1 MSSPCVRLT
10 EILDA
15 FRPLSPEEA
24 SDVARIR
31 QLASQGDPWPR
42 SLPLHV
48 TGSAVVVHP
57 PTRRVLLRWH
67 QRMHA
72 WLQVGG
78 HGDPGETDP
87 YTVARREAEEETG
100 LRDLRPWPDPAQPTR
115 VQVAIVPVPASKHEP
130 AHQHADFRYGLATA
144 TPDAAT
150 PESPAARLQWLDLDE
165 ALATVA
171 EDNLRVCLLRVAE
184 VIS

>member
-1 MSSPCVRLT
+1 MRLT
-10 EILDA
+10 ELLDA
-15 FRPLSPEEA
+15 FQPQSPKEA
-24 SDVARIR
+24 SDVERIR

-42 SLPLHV
+42 SLPLHA

-67 QRMHA
+67 QRMQA

-78 HGDPGETDP
+78 HGDAGEIDP
-87 YTVARREAEEETG
+87 YAVALREAAEETG
-100 LRDLRPWPDPAQPTR
+100 LHDLTPWPDPGQPTL
-115 VQVAIVPVPASKHEP
+115 VQVAIVPVPASKREP
-130 AHQHADFRYGLATA
+130 AHEHADFRYGLATA
-144 TPDAAT
+144 LPDSAT
-150 PESPAARLQWLDLDE
+150 PESPAALLRWLDLDE

-171 EDNLRVCLLRVAE
+171 EDNLRICLLRLAE

>member
-1 MSSPCVRLT
+1 MRLI

-15 FRPLSPEEA
+15 FQPRSPEEA
-24 SDVARIR
+24 SDVERIR

-57 PTRRVLLRWH
+57 PTCRVLLRWH
-67 QRMHA
+67 QRMRA

-78 HGDPGETDP
+78 HGDAGEVDP
-87 YTVARREAEEETG
+87 YAVALREAEEETG
-100 LRDLRPWPDPAQPTR
+100 LHDLTPWPDPAQPTLL
-115 VQVAIVPVPASKHEP
+115 QVAIVPVPARKREP
-130 AHQHADFRYGLATA
+130 AHEHADFRYGLATNA
-144 TPDAAT
+144 PELAT
-150 PESPAARLQWLDLDE
+150 PESPTAQLRWLVLNE

-171 EDNLRVCLLRVAE
+171 EDNLRVCLSRIAE

>member
-1 MSSPCVRLT
+1 VQLT
-10 EILDA
+10 EILNA
-15 FRPLSPEEA
+15 FEPRSPEEA
-24 SDVARIR
+24 SDVERIR

-67 QRMHA
+67 QRMQA

-78 HGDPGETDP
+78 HGDPGESDP
-87 YTVARREAEEETG
+87 YQVAVREAEEETG
-100 LRDLRPWPDPAQPTR
+100 LPDLQPWPDPAQPTL

-130 AHQHADFRYGLATA
+130 AHEHADFRYGLATA
-144 TPDAAT
+144 QPDAAT
-150 PESPAARLQWLDLDE
+150 PESPWALLRWLDLDE
-165 ALATVA
+165 ALATVP
-171 EDNLRVCLLRVAE
+171 EDNLRVCLQRLAE

>member
-1 MSSPCVRLT
+1 MSRARLLAA
-10 EILDA
+10 LDA
-15 FRPLSPEEA
+15 FRSLSPEEA
-24 SDVARIR
+24 RDVERIR
-31 QLASQGDPWPR
+31 ELMARGDPWPR

-78 HGDPGETDP
+78 HGDPGESDP
-87 YTVARREAEEETG
+87 YLVARREAEEETG
-100 LRDLRPWPDPAQPTR
+100 LPDLTPWPDPAQPR
-115 VQVAIVPVPASKHEP
+115 LFQVAIVPVPASKREP
-130 AHQHADFRYGLATA
+130 AHEHADFRYGLATN

-150 PESPAARLQWLDLDE
+150 PESPSAQLRWLDVDE

-171 EDNLRVCLLRVAE
+171 EDNLRACLSRIAE
-184 VIS
+184 VLS

>member
-1 MSSPCVRLT
+1 VRLI
-10 EILDA
+10 EILDGFQPRSA
-15 FRPLSPEEA
+15 EEA
-24 SDVARIR
+24 NDVERIR

-67 QRMHA
+67 QRMQA

-78 HGDPGETDP
+78 HGDAGETDP
-87 YTVARREAEEETG
+87 YEVALREAHEETG
-100 LRDLRPWPDPAQPTR
+100 LHDLTPWPSAGQPTL
-115 VQVAIVPVPASKHEP
+115 VQIAIVPVPASKREP
-130 AHQHADFRYGLATA
+130 AHEHADFRYGLATA
-144 TPDAAT
+144 APDLAT
-150 PESPAARLQWLDLDE
+150 PESPSALLRWLDLDD

-171 EDNLRVCLLRVAE
+171 EDNLRVCLLRLAE

>member
-1 MSSPCVRLT
+1 MRLT
-10 EILDA
+10 EILNA
-15 FRPLSPEEA
+15 FEPRSPEEA
-24 SDVARIR
+24 SDVERIR

-67 QRMHA
+67 QRMQA

-78 HGDPGETDP
+78 HGDPGESDP
-87 YTVARREAEEETG
+87 YEVAVREAEEETG
-100 LRDLRPWPDPAQPTR
+100 LPDLRPWPDPAQPTL
-115 VQVAIVPVPASKHEP
+115 VQVAIVPVPASKREP
-130 AHQHADFRYGLATA
+130 AHEHADFRYGLATA
-144 TPDAAT
+144 QPDTAT
-150 PESPAARLQWLDLDE
+150 PESPSARLRWLDLDE
-165 ALATVA
+165 ALATVP
-171 EDNLRVCLLRVAE
+171 EDNLRICLQRLAE

>member
-1 MSSPCVRLT
+1 VRLT

-15 FRPLSPEEA
+15 FEPRSPEEA
-24 SDVARIR
+24 NDVERIR
-31 QLASQGDPWPR
+31 QLMAQGDPWPR

-67 QRMHA
+67 QRMQA

-78 HGDPGETDP
+78 HGDPGESDP
-87 YTVARREAEEETG
+87 YEVAVREAEEETG
-100 LRDLRPWPDPAQPTR
+100 LPDLQPWPDPAQPKL
-115 VQVAIVPVPASKHEP
+115 VQVAIVPVPARKREP
-130 AHQHADFRYGLATA
+130 AHEHADFRYGLATA
-144 TPDAAT
+144 QPDAAT
-150 PESPAARLQWLDLDE
+150 PESPSALLRWLDLDE
-165 ALATVA
+165 ALATVR
-171 EDNLRVCLLRVAE
+171 EDNLRICLQRLAE